1 MNMIVTHVNPSLDS
15 TENSGSLYPASNTH
29 EKAKKSSPLSVKAS
43 PWQPS
48 GATIQ
53 RASYNAS
60 AKAFDPFNFDL
71 KYDSH
76 MVETDDRHMVS
87 MVESLD
93 DDSHEQSDNSWSSQL
108 HHSGQKATRQAVV
121 IATPYSQ
128 QETASQQITPASAGW
143 PSMSRIS
150 PSHDFEDESEFDP
163 TLQYHNGQLLDTDTI
178 EEMSKL
184 SLLEPSTEERNREG
198 VDTDMGP
205 QELLRAIFTDVQE
218 NDIQQAF
225 EANHYDIDATMEWL
239 LQRHQHDFT
248 SAEAAST
255 APPTEEPQLSF
266 PKPLPPTVFPYQP
279 HHKRQVCRHFL
290 AGECYRKDC
299 WYSHELEAKVCKFW
313 LQGSCLKGDDCE
325 FNHHIDVETATAKL
339 TQDSPKKQSDIL
351 VINDDEYPDLT
362 SSKTSKASMPS
373 IPKPCPEEEYP
384 TLQTARKMTAA
395 PKPVNFAQI
404 AKKKASQAVQPK
416 PGTAHTLRVTR
427 GPLTRPVDLPWLQ
440 TGTHVHH
447 LYHEKRQ
454 EAIQCGLLRNRLFAK
469 AASYYLK
476 GDGAKARAYSNEARR
491 LNNDMKQLHKVAAK
505 EIFDSRNKHEAYIDL
520 HGLHV
525 DEGLDL
531 IHERLT
537 GLGDYHGTVYV
548 ITGTGHHSRGR
559 QGQLQPALRQWLDHQ
574 CWPWA
579 ETSLR
584 GDNNRGGVFAI
595 GIDLQPH

>member
-1 MNMIVTHVNPSLDS
+1 MMSTHGDSILNS
-15 TENSGSLYPASNTH
+15 TEESNLLYPASNGH
-29 EKAKKSSPLSVKAS
+29 GK
-43 PWQPS
+43 PS
-48 GATIQ
+48 GATMIPT
-53 RASYNAS
+53 SYTAP

-71 KYDSH
+71 QYGSH
-76 MVETDDRHMVS
+76 MVETDDRHLVS

-93 DDSHEQSDNSWSSQL
+93 DDNLPQSDNSWSNQL
-108 HHSGQKATRQAVV
+108 PHNNQKDTRHSVAVT
-121 IATPYSQ
+121 TPYVNQDTVSQ
-128 QETASQQITPASAGW
+128 TMAASAAW
-143 PSMSRIS
+143 PTVSRIS

-178 EEMSKL
+178 DEMSKL
-184 SLLEPSTEERNREG
+184 SLLEPSTEERNQEG

-205 QELLRAIFTDVQE
+205 QELLRAIFTDLQE

-239 LQRHQHDFT
+239 LQRHQHDST
-248 SAEAAST
+248 SAPEAIPAPPPTVEAAPSV
-255 APPTEEPQLSF
+255 Q
-266 PKPLPPTVFPYQP
+266 KPLPPTVFLYQP

-325 FNHHIDVETATAKL
+325 FNHHIDVETATAKFA
-339 TQDSPKKQSDIL
+339 QDSPKKQSDII
-351 VINDDEYPDLT
+351 VINDAEYPDLT
-362 SSKTSKASMPS
+362 SSKTFKATMPS
-373 IPKPCPEEEYP
+373 IPNPSPEEEFP
-384 TLQTARKMTAA
+384 SLQMAKATKASSAA
-395 PKPVNFAQI
+395 SKPVNFAQI

-416 PGTAHTLRVTR
+416 AGKAHTLRVTR

-447 LYHEKRQ
+447 LYNEKRQ

-491 LNNDMKQLHKVAAK
+491 LNNDMKQLHKAAAK
-505 EIFDSRNKHEAYIDL
+505 EIFDSRNKYEAYIDL

-525 DEGLDL
+525 DEALDL
-531 IHERLT
+531 VHDRLA
-537 GLGDYHGTVYV
+537 GLRDYHGTVYV

-559 QGQLQPALRQWLDHQ
+559 QGQLQPALRQWLDQ
-574 CWPWA
+574 QSFPWA

-595 GIDLQPH
+595 GIDLQPY